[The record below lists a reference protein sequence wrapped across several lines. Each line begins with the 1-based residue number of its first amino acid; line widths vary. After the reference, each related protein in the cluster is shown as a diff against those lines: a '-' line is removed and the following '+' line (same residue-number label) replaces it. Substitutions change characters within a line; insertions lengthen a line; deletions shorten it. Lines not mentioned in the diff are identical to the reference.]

1 MTEVLQMSADF
12 NCVEKVSI
20 EVLNPKGALA
30 SPKVEGLHAPRPADL
45 NGKRI
50 ALLSERP
57 DAVVFFKAVGAL
69 LKARFPDCS
78 LVSFPSY
85 CNPLIGDN
93 TQEVA
98 ANCDVWLQGV
108 KTATNS
114 WFDGDVTMEK
124 LGKPGVSF
132 SVDSLCA
139 QKTAVAEA
147 NGIGAIRLISVPSLA
162 YSKAKA
168 NPALMEDLAASLIDE
183 IVEALTSP
191 LTEAEINPPQPEY
204 DDSPVTFTGDS
215 YDEVLEQY
223 QDYCIQNKLCDGFP
237 VIPPTR
243 KRVDEML
250 RGTSYAPDKEIGI
263 VMPRGG
269 IATVEKIAINAVMA
283 GAKPEY
289 LPVIIAMLECIS
301 DRDFN
306 QFHISAG
313 ILPVYWISGPIIE
326 ELGMNNDI
334 NYLGPGNKVN
344 NTIARAVALCQIN
357 IGWRDL
363 SVYGSPGGT
372 GKADNFTNYLIPEN
386 LRYGPWEESYAVSR
400 GYEAEESIV
409 SACEFLEMHYGL
421 RETHTAS
428 FDAALRAIAKV
439 FDVNKVDLYGSV
451 GGKAPGTDAPR
462 YIVVLHPTFAHQI
475 AEQGLDR
482 RSFVQKIYDMTA
494 INWDKMSEEARAK
507 FRQEVIDG
515 KWGRLREADCKPGLL
530 LEPFNDLDN
539 VAVLVSGNWCGRTAV
554 YKTSCGS
561 TAWMAERPADFVPRP
576 YMTKVI
582 HGATMT
588 EAGK

>member
-1 MTEVLQMSADF
+1 MTEVLQMSKDF

-57 DAVVFFKAVGAL
+57 DAIVFFKAVGAL

-204 DDSPVTFTGDS
+204 DDSPVTFTGES

-400 GYEAEESIV
+400 GYKAEESIV

-451 GGKAPGTDAPR
+451 GGKVPGTDAPR

>member
-1 MTEVLQMSADF
+1 MTEVLQMSKDF

-400 GYEAEESIV
+400 GYKAEESIV

-451 GGKAPGTDAPR
+451 GGKSPGTDAPR

-494 INWDKMSEEARAK
+494 INWDKMSEEAQAK

-515 KWGRLREADCKPGLL
+515 KWGRLREEDCRPGLL

-539 VAVLVSGNWCGRTAV
+539 VAVLVSG
-554 YKTSCGS
+554 
-561 TAWMAERPADFVPRP
+561 
-576 YMTKVI
+576 TKRKSKKAKI
-582 HGATMT
+582 R
-588 EAGK
+588 E